1 MNGARSTFMRKGY
14 LLTAL
19 AAAVLLAA
27 SPGIASA
34 QSVSFTTSSGSLPE
48 GATGAP
54 ATPAPLHIYV
64 DISGIV
70 DDPATMDV
78 DESTTSDDAAGE
90 ITLVHNLDTSGLSVG
105 DDPTADN
112 ARRVWQRTGGNLVGI
127 TTESTNLAYRGNGRL
142 ELVII
147 DPPGG
152 QDGNWLDEKYTLK
165 LASDNDAV
173 SAGGVFNLSIVDDEV
188 APVAKFKHVNAPNVS
203 LQETSSTTI
212 SVGIDAGTRTAAM
225 QGVMAAAPALMAM
238 ITPANAKI
246 GDCGGT
252 AGNFLDIESN
262 DTNVTVSMEGT
273 FPLGSGTL
281 EPSTATATNAANS
294 TATYED
300 LTVEACSDM
309 ANFRDMQVGL
319 SFVATSLVAG
329 TDGTVA
335 DGGTLTITVDSNE
348 AAPTV
353 SFATSSI
360 DIDEGGTNTVAIL
373 ADGELGPE
381 VGTVM
386 VSKSGYAMLS
396 LWQGNDM
403 LEANADGMYAVDLMD
418 SANTILT
425 ISADSDRDLEDGM
438 TSTGTLTIESA
449 SGANIGDRDSLMVT
463 VEGSTAVP
471 ALPLVGQLLLALFL
485 MAGGARLYRRRQG

>member
-1 MNGARSTFMRKGY
+1 MNGSRSTFMRKGY

-34 QSVSFTTSSGSLPE
+34 QSVSFSTSSGSLPE

-64 DISGIV
+64 DISGIE

-78 DESTTSDDAAGE
+78 DESTTSATAAGN
-90 ITLVHNLDTSGLSVG
+90 ITIVHNLDAGGLSNTT
-105 DDPTADN
+105 DPTDAN
-112 ARRVWQRTGGNLVGI
+112 AVRVWQRTGGNLVGI
-127 TTESTNLAYRGNGRL
+127 TNGNVNLAYRGNGRL
-142 ELVII
+142 ELVVI
-147 DPPGG
+147 DPANG

-165 LASDNDAV
+165 LASSDNGV

-188 APVAKFKHVNAPNVS
+188 APVAKFKHINAPNVS
-203 LQETSSTTI
+203 LQEASSTTI
-212 SVGIDAGTRTAAM
+212 NVGIDAGTTTGAK
-225 QGVMAAAPALMAM
+225 QGVMSVAPTLMAM

-252 AGNFLDIESN
+252 AGNFLDIQ
-262 DTNVTVSMEGT
+262 DTNGNVTVSMEGT

-281 EPSTATATNAANS
+281 APSMQTTAGATATYGVLS
-294 TATYED
+294 
-300 LTVEACSDM
+300 VEACSDM
-309 ANFRDMQVGL
+309 AGFRDMQVGL
-319 SFVATSLVAG
+319 SFVATSLASG
-329 TDGTVA
+329 TDGVDGRVA

-348 AAPTV
+348 ATPTV

-360 DIDEGGTNTVAIL
+360 DIDEGSTNTVAIL